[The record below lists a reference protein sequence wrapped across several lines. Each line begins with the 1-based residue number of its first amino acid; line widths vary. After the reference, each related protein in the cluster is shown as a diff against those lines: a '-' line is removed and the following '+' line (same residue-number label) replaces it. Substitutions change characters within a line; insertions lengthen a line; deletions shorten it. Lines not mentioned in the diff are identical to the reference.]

1 MKQGIFLVVAMVNA
15 VALFCVFNPW
25 FEDWVTQ
32 GVVLLV
38 LEALF
43 LLLIGVPVFIHH
55 LRKGLT
61 PRHAL
66 AASLDSVMN
75 FLAGW
80 V

>member
-1 MKQGIFLVVAMVNA
+1 MKQGIFFVVAMVNA

-25 FEDWVTQ
+25 FEDWTTQ
-32 GVVLLV
+32 GIVLLV

-55 LRKGLT
+55 LRKGLP
-61 PRHAL
+61 PREAL
-66 AASLDSVMN
+66 AAGLDSVMN

>member
-1 MKQGIFLVVAMVNA
+1 VKQGIFLVVVMVNA

-32 GVVLLV
+32 GIVLFV
-38 LEALF
+38 LEAAF
-43 LLLIGVPVFIHH
+43 LLLIGVPVFIHYV
-55 LRKGLT
+55 RKGLP
-61 PRHAL
+61 PRVAL